1 MNALPL
7 LLVGPTLAVL
17 ALLYWLLPR
26 KLPRPPA
33 RRAFDVIAIVVAT
46 IVAWR
51 LVAMG
56 LAAPSPDRVDA
67 IGHYSGAIWPQV
79 LSILYAY
86 VGFLVVLF
94 VALVLRQW
102 LWGRGRHDDH
112 QADH

>member
-26 KLPRPPA
+26 NLPRPAA
-33 RRAFDVIAIVVAT
+33 RRAYDVAAIIVAA

-56 LAAPSPDRVDA
+56 LAAPSPEHVDA

-86 VGFLVVLF
+86 VGFLAVLF
-94 VALVLRQW
+94 AALLLRQW
-102 LWGRGRHDDH
+102 LWGRRRRDANQDR
-112 QADH
+112 